1 MLEGVNLRRSFRELQ
16 EEFTARFRVVKSILT
31 ASSSLMMME
40 LMIQYAWITWI
51 LPFEIVNIVFGIAS
65 WYYYTKMFQGTS
77 EILAPY
83 GGDPIAYI
91 ILGMLSYS
99 FLTQAM
105 ETMRRSVMKLVMGQY
120 SSGGYRLSFI
130 EYLDL
135 AGIPP
140 IAYAV
145 SSYLL
150 AAIRYIVYASC
161 YLVVGVLVFGVR
173 LNPSANYVGAIF
185 ALLLG
190 AGAMI
195 GLGMISARMPSF
207 IGPGVLYGVEPIS
220 WLIGL
225 LSTVASGVY
234 FPPELLPEWLRTI
247 SAFLPQTYAIESV
260 KLALLSGYSNE
271 MLLERFIIL
280 AAYAVLLLPVG
291 CLSIKRFFD
300 SLRRGV

>member
-1 MLEGVNLRRSFRELQ
+1 MLEAIDLRGSYRRFRE
-16 EEFTARFRVVKSILT
+16 EIVARFRTIKSVLT

-51 LPFEIVNIVFGIAS
+51 LPFEIVNVVFGIAS

-77 EILAPY
+77 EVLAPY

-105 ETMRRSVMKLVMGQY
+105 ETMRQSVMKLVMGQY

-150 AAIRYIVYASC
+150 AAIRYVVYASC
-161 YLVVGVLVFGVR
+161 YLVVGVLVFGVK
-173 LNPSANYVGAIF
+173 LNPSANYGGAIL

-190 AGAMI
+190 ALAMI
-195 GLGMISARMPSF
+195 GLGMISASMPSF

-225 LSTVASGVY
+225 LSSVASGVY
-234 FPPELLPEWLRTI
+234 FPPEMLPEWLRAI
-247 SAFLPQTYAIESV
+247 SMFLPQTYAIESV
-260 KLALLSGYSNE
+260 KLALLSGYSND
-271 MLLERFIIL
+271 MLLNRLMIL
-280 AAYAVLLLPVG
+280 AACAVLLLLVG
-291 CLSIKRFFD
+291 GLLIRRFFD
-300 SLRRGV
+300 RLRRGI